1 MKFQKGGR
9 RCARETKTES
19 LAACGD
25 GGRILETRRDE
36 ACRVRQI
43 KFAQWYTGASELFS
57 SMYVTINFYN
67 GIYVKDSYVLG
78 VFRI

>member
-1 MKFQKGGR
+1 MGPTSTSQ
-9 RCARETKTES
+9 
-19 LAACGD
+19 
-25 GGRILETRRDE
+25 RDE
-36 ACRVRQI
+36 GVHKWNQGYNGNLLNSNSSWTEWHPGQI